1 MLKTTQIG
9 AGSGVSGACEAGWS
23 NGRTNEG
30 KNKENRKRHMLS
42 LPLDSTVA
50 KEPKTALHKELRV
63 VRETALQKI

>member
-1 MLKTTQIG
+1 M
-9 AGSGVSGACEAGWS
+9 SGACEAGWS

-42 LPLDSTVA
+42 LPLDSVDTVA